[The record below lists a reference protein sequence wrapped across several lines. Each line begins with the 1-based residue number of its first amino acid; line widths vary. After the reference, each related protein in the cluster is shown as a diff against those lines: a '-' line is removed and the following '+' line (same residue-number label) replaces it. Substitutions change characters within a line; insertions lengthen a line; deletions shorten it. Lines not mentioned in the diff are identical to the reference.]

1 MSIPALK
8 YQIGGHGWPV
18 SQPQSMLIPPST
30 VVDTS
35 LPAWS
40 FLAAVAPPI
49 DAIMLTQQT
58 YDYATSSNGVI
69 GLGYDTARVLCGPG
83 VVSAA
88 LDRDVGD
95 YWSKP
100 QHKPPPG
107 AA

>member
-1 MSIPALK
+1 MSIPAFR
-8 YQIGGHGWPV
+8 YQVGGQGFAV
-18 SQPQSMLIPPST
+18 AQPQSMVIPPST

-35 LPAWS
+35 LPQWG
-40 FLAAVAPPI
+40 FLATVAPPI

-58 YDYATSSNGVI
+58 YDYCTSSNGVI
-69 GLGYDTARVLCGPG
+69 GLGYDTARVRVGPG

-95 YWSKP
+95 YWNKP
-100 QHKPPPG
+100 QHRAPQG